1 MAAASGVS
9 LTVRPGLLDWRPWPV
24 PVTIVGAWLQ
34 LVILQ
39 VSGAA
44 PALHHHA
51 LIEGGPS
58 LWLAIPMFLGGWFVM
73 VVAMMVPASLPTV
86 RALGSAA
93 AAGPGRAPFNVVPF
107 LGSFVA
113 VWLAFGLAAFL
124 GDVALHQLVDATP
137 WLADRPWLI
146 EASILAIAGG
156 YQFSSTKRRSLAA
169 CRHPGDPAG
178 PRLRSGAGS
187 ASSASSGLR
196 HGAVCLAGSWA
207 LMLLMFAQGF
217 SSLPWMLGLT
227 GLMAYE
233 TMGRHG
239 DLARVVAGGALLFAA
254 LATVSG

>member
-1 MAAASGVS
+1 MAAASGV
-9 LTVRPGLLDWRPWPV
+9 LVTARPRLIGWRPWPV
-24 PVTIVGAWLQ
+24 PVTIGGAWLTLLVLQ
-34 LVILQ
+34 LT
-39 VSGAA
+39 GAA

-51 LIEGGPS
+51 LIEGGSS
-58 LWLAIPMFLGGWFVM
+58 LWLAIPMFLAGWLVM
-73 VVAMMVPASLPTV
+73 VVAMMLPASLPTV
-86 RALGSAA
+86 RVLGSAA
-93 AAGPGRAPFNVVPF
+93 AAPCRAPFNVVPF

-113 VWLAFGLAAFL
+113 VWLAFGLVAFL

-146 EASILAIAGG
+146 EASIFAIAGG
-156 YQFSSTKRRSLAA
+156 YQFSVTKRRSLAA
-169 CRHPGDPAG
+169 CRHPDDPAR
-178 PRLRSGAGS
+178 PAFQAGS
-187 ASSASSGLR
+187 SSVSSGLR

>member
-1 MAAASGVS
+1 VAATSGVPAAARTRV
-9 LTVRPGLLDWRPWPV
+9 VDWRAWPV
-24 PVTIVGAWLQ
+24 PVAVVGAWLI
-34 LVILQ
+34 LLCLQ

-51 LIEGGPS
+51 LIEDGPS
-58 LWLAIPMFLGGWFVM
+58 LWLAIPMFLVGWLIM

-86 RALGSAA
+86 RVLGSAA
-93 AAGPGRAPFNVVPF
+93 AAAPGRAPFNVLPF
-107 LGSFVA
+107 LGSFNL
-113 VWLAFGLAAFL
+113 VWLVFGLVAFL
-124 GDVALHQLVDATP
+124 GDVALHHLVDATP

-156 YQFSSTKRRSLAA
+156 YQFSATKRRSLAA
-169 CRHPGDPAG
+169 CRHPDDPAG
-178 PRLRSGAGS
+178 PTFRVGAN
-187 ASSASSGLR
+187 AAVSGLR

-239 DLARVVAGGALLFAA
+239 DLARVLAGGALLFAA

>member
-1 MAAASGVS
+1 MNVAAASGVS
-9 LTVRPGLLDWRPWPV
+9 VAARPRLVDWRPWSV
-24 PVTIVGAWLQ
+24 PVMVVGAWLV
-34 LVILQ
+34 LLILQ
-39 VSGAA
+39 ATGAA

-51 LIEGGPS
+51 LIEDGPS
-58 LWLAIPMFLGGWFVM
+58 LWLAIPIFLAGWLVM

-86 RALGSAA
+86 RILGSRAA
-93 AAGPGRAPFNVVPF
+93 AVPGRAPFKDMPF

-113 VWLAFGLAAFL
+113 VWLAFGLVAFL
-124 GDVALHQLVDATP
+124 GDVALHHLVDTTP
-137 WLADRPWLI
+137 GLADRPWLI
-146 EASILAIAGG
+146 EASILAIAGS
-156 YQFSSTKRRSLAA
+156 YQFSATKRRSLAA

-178 PRLRSGAGS
+178 PTLRAGTS
-187 ASSASSGLR
+187 AAGSGLR

-207 LMLLMFAQGF
+207 LMLLMFGQGF
-217 SSLPWMLGLT
+217 SSLSWMLGLT

>member
-1 MAAASGVS
+1 MSVAAASGDLVAA
-9 LTVRPGLLDWRPWPV
+9 RPRPIGWRPWPV
-24 PVTIVGAWLQ
+24 PVTIGGAWLTLLVLQ
-34 LVILQ
+34 LT
-39 VSGAA
+39 GAA

-58 LWLAIPMFLGGWFVM
+58 LWLAIPIFLAGWLVM
-73 VVAMMVPASLPTV
+73 VVAMMVPASLTTV
-86 RALGSAA
+86 RVLGSAA
-93 AAGPGRAPFNVVPF
+93 AAPGRAPFNVVPF

-113 VWLAFGLAAFL
+113 VWLAFGLIAFL
-124 GDVALHQLVDATP
+124 GDVVLHQLVDATP

-156 YQFSSTKRRSLAA
+156 YQFSVTKRRSLAA
-169 CRHPGDPAG
+169 CRHPDDPAW
-178 PRLRSGAGS
+178 PTLQAGS
-187 ASSASSGLR
+187 SSVSSGLR

-254 LATVSG
+254 LATLSG

>member
-1 MAAASGVS
+1 MSVAAASGVS
-9 LTVRPGLLDWRPWPV
+9 VAARPRRVHVQPWSV
-24 PVTIVGAWLQ
+24 PVTVVGAWLI
-34 LVILQ
+34 LLSLQ
-39 VSGAA
+39 VTGAA

-51 LIEGGPS
+51 LIQAGPS
-58 LWLAIPMFLGGWFVM
+58 LCLAIPIFLAGWLVM

-86 RALGSAA
+86 RVLGSGAA
-93 AAGPGRAPFNVVPF
+93 AAPSRASFKVVPF

-113 VWLAFGLAAFL
+113 VWLGFGLVAFL
-124 GDVALHQLVDATP
+124 GDVAVHHLVDTTP

-156 YQFSSTKRRSLAA
+156 YQFTTTKRRSLSA

-178 PRLRSGAGS
+178 PTLRAGTS
-187 ASSASSGLR
+187 AAGSGLR

-217 SSLPWMLGLT
+217 SSLPWMVGLT

-239 DLARVVAGGALLFAA
+239 DLARVVAGGVLLFAA
-254 LATVSG
+254 VATVSG